1 VLVEQKVDSLRVVLV
16 GAIQALAEAQVVMV
30 ALAVVL
36 AHQSLQ
42 TLYGVVVVELLVTR
56 GMAVKAES
64 IMLTTLQQVLGVVA
78 VVAVVVILQ
87 IITIVLAVA
96 VE

>member
-1 VLVEQKVDSLRVVLV
+1 VEQKVDSLRVVLV

-30 ALAVVL
+30 ALAVVM

-42 TLYGVVVVELLVTR
+42 TLYGVVAAELLVTR
-56 GMAVKAES
+56 GMAVKAGS
-64 IMLTTLQQVLGVVA
+64 IMLTTLQQVLGVAVA
-78 VVAVVVILQ
+78 VAVVVMLQ
-87 IITIVLAVA
+87 VITIVLAVA

>member
-1 VLVEQKVDSLRVVLV
+1 VVLVE
-16 GAIQALAEAQVVMV
+16 AIQALVEALVVMV

-42 TLYGVVVVELLVTR
+42 TLYGVVVAELLVTR

-64 IMLTTLQQVLGVVA
+64 IMLTTLQLVLEVVA

-87 IITIVLAVA
+87 VITIVLAVA